1 MAIEADRWHLI
12 RRDLDDYYHAL
23 EDLLEATA
31 VNYLE
36 AMMDSAPHAQVALEF
51 SEKLPSLMDLYD
63 RAVKNRDVLDALR
76 AHLTITSA
84 NGIAVPNPP
93 FFNSVLSPMNW
104 REFVGNIDGLK
115 LRLREQIAA

>member
-1 MAIEADRWHLI
+1 
-12 RRDLDDYYHAL
+12 
-23 EDLLEATA
+23 
-31 VNYLE
+31 
-36 AMMDSAPHAQVALEF
+36 MDSAPHAQVSREF

-63 RAVKNRDVLDALR
+63 RAVKSRDVLDALR

-84 NGIAVPNPP
+84 NGIAVQNPP

-104 REFVGNIDGLK
+104 REFVGNIDRLK